1 MSETEITSSPAP
13 PEDSTPTA
21 PSKPKEKPA
30 RRKPKGTKEEA
41 SLQPQ
46 ASPDSA
52 PDAPRTRNPKTVTGE
67 STGDAPAGREDGAP
81 DGESSQPSRKGA
93 PKRKRSNQSGNSRR
107 SSGNRRPRKSK
118 SEKNG
123 AQDGSSSAPQGE
135 QPPSSPSPGGK
146 DDDGADENSPQDS
159 EVSAEERREA
169 RKRQRRSRKER
180 RKEQRER
187 EREREAAML
196 EAAPAVEVEGL
207 TEISPKGFGF
217 LRLRSR
223 GYQQH
228 PDDVFITPETVR
240 IHGLRDGLLIKCLSK
255 QGARGPQLVE
265 ILSINGKEAE
275 SYHNLP
281 YFEELTAINPNKRLA
296 LETRPD
302 RLTTRV
308 IDMMTPIGR
317 GQRGLIVAPPRTG
330 KTTFL
335 EHIAEGILENYEE
348 QMHLIVML
356 IDERPEEVTN
366 FQRMFPQADLFASS
380 NDAEIKDHTRMAQ
393 LAIERAKRLVE
404 AGEHV
409 FILLDSITRLARA
422 FNNAVGGGKKG
433 KKRGTQSGGI
443 AVGAL
448 EIPRKLFAA
457 ARNTR
462 EAGSLTIIAT
472 ALIQTNFKM
481 DEAIFQEF
489 KGTGNM
495 ELVLDRQLAQN
506 YVYPAVDINKSG
518 TRREELLLPTHMLE
532 KIYVI
537 RRGLSGYKPIDA
549 MEWLI
554 RCMERYPSNAQ
565 MLMDIKTSALA

>member
-1 MSETEITSSPAP
+1 MSETDSPTPPPPAESADNVNQRKERAPRKRASRKTSPAP
-13 PEDSTPTA
+13 KADHANEDHP
-21 PSKPKEKPA
+21 KPA
-30 RRKPKGTKEEA
+30 KTPRPRAKGSRPPRDKDASDHHTDKPSAAETAAGNPPPAREYPPPTNREA
-41 SLQPQ
+41 G
-46 ASPDSA
+46 DE
-52 PDAPRTRNPKTVTGE
+52 GE
-67 STGDAPAGREDGAP
+67 STPRERNPRTDDAPGQRSGGDY
-81 DGESSQPSRKGA
+81 SSEHDRRDN
-93 PKRKRSNQSGNSRR
+93 RKRF
-107 SSGNRRPRKSK
+107 RK
-118 SEKNG
+118 
-123 AQDGSSSAPQGE
+123 
-135 QPPSSPSPGGK
+135 
-146 DDDGADENSPQDS
+146 
-159 EVSAEERREA
+159 
-169 RKRQRRSRKER
+169 SRKER
-180 RKEQRER
+180 RKEQRDR
-187 EREREAAML
+187 EREREATL
-196 EAAPAVEVEGL
+196 LDNAPAVEVEGL

-217 LRLRSR
+217 LRQRNR

-228 PDDVFITPETVR
+228 PDDVFITPEVVR
-240 IHGLRDGLLIKCLSK
+240 IHGLRDGLLIKCLAK
-255 QGARGPQLVE
+255 QGARGPQLTE
-265 ILSINGKEAE
+265 LLSINGKNPEA
-275 SYHNLP
+275 YHNLP

-335 EHIAEGILENYEE
+335 EHIAEGILENYED

-366 FQRMFPQADLFASS
+366 FQRLFPQADLFASS
-380 NDAEIKDHTRMAQ
+380 NDSDVKNHTRMAQ

-422 FNNAVGGGKKG
+422 FNNAISGGKN
-433 KKRGTQSGGI
+433 RGTQSGGI

-462 EAGSLTIIAT
+462 EGGSLTIIAT

-506 YVYPAVDINKSG
+506 YIYPAVDINRSG

-537 RRGLSGYKPIDA
+537 RRGLSGYKPADA

-554 RCMERYPSNAQ
+554 RCMQRYPGNAQ

>member
-1 MSETEITSSPAP
+1 MSEPESPTPPVSEDAP
-13 PEDSTPTA
+13 PRASETKPSPKARARKARPQNGDSVEPNDAVDREPSPKANRKTRETPPQEGERTGTEDSGA
-21 PSKPKEKPA
+21 QRKPA
-30 RRKPKGTKEEA
+30 RKRSSSRNRKPRGKKER
-41 SLQPQ
+41 
-46 ASPDSA
+46 
-52 PDAPRTRNPKTVTGE
+52 PDAERGPDGDRPPESEAVPRDGEAAPQPKT
-67 STGDAPAGREDGAP
+67 DAEGSSGNDGRDEDQP
-81 DGESSQPSRKGA
+81 PSRHQSEKERREN
-93 PKRKRSNQSGNSRR
+93 RKRS
-107 SSGNRRPRKSK
+107 
-118 SEKNG
+118 
-123 AQDGSSSAPQGE
+123 
-135 QPPSSPSPGGK
+135 
-146 DDDGADENSPQDS
+146 
-159 EVSAEERREA
+159 
-169 RKRQRRSRKER
+169 RRSRKER

-187 EREREAAML
+187 EREREAAIL
-196 EAAPAVEVEGL
+196 EAAPAVEIEGL

-228 PDDVFITPETVR
+228 PDDVFITPEVVR
-240 IHGLRDGLLIKCLSK
+240 IHGLRDGLLVKCLSK

-265 ILSINGKEAE
+265 ILSINGKEPEA
-275 SYHNLP
+275 YHNLP

-296 LETRPD
+296 LETKPEK
-302 RLTTRV
+302 LTTRV

-335 EHIAEGILENYEE
+335 EHIAEGILENYED

-380 NDAEIKDHTRMAQ
+380 NDADVKDHTRMAQ
-393 LAIERAKRLVE
+393 LAIERARRLVE

-409 FILLDSITRLARA
+409 FIILDSITRLARA
-422 FNNAVGGGKKG
+422 FNNAIGGG

-448 EIPRKLFAA
+448 EIPRKLFAS

-462 EAGSLTIIAT
+462 EGGSLTIIAT

-506 YVYPAVDINKSG
+506 YVYPAVDINRSG

-537 RRGLSGYKPIDA
+537 RRGLSGYKPADA

-565 MLMDIKTSALA
+565 MLMDIKTNALA